1 MSNFKQHIQNCV
13 IAECNISVEIA
24 HLEKITFKDICMLVH
39 LISAE
44 KFNVVLSEE
53 VKKHLKYNL
62 FKDTATIYM
71 LDVPNK
77 EELAIL
83 LYLHDN
89 PVFSPAIYDLYFDES
104 KYYMSDKFLIY
115 AKKTGVDNY
124 LLTIDICKAYGI
136 KYKNTQL
143 NKYFEHYISSA

>member
-13 IAECNISVEIA
+13 IAECNISIEIA
-24 HLEKITFKDICMLVH
+24 HLSSITFEDICMLVH

-53 VKKHLKYNL
+53 VKKHLKYNI
-62 FKDTATIYM
+62 FKNVEAIHM

-89 PVFSPAIYDLYFDES
+89 SVFSPAIYDLYSDTS

-124 LLTIDICKAYGI
+124 LLTIAICKAYGI
-136 KYKNTQL
+136 RYKNTQL
-143 NKYFEHYISSA
+143 NKYFEHYMSTA